1 MPEVLLID
9 LVPLWVIFLGSVA
22 IVLLSI
28 WGGLVI
34 ARLTRR
40 SGQSDDEG
48 PIGSVI
54 GATLGLLAFMLAFTF
69 GIAIAR
75 RDVKRDLLLDE
86 VNSIGTTYLR
96 TDLIPEPHRTD
107 VRTLIG
113 RYVDIRVNL
122 AGHPEGLKGAIEES
136 KTIQRQL
143 WSHAAALGDEPLVN
157 PDIVALFIESLN
169 QTIDLQTKRVTVLNY
184 RIPGVIWIVLG
195 VITVLSMAAVGYQF
209 GQKGRFNW
217 AINITLAMSFSG
229 VIVLITDLDRVTS
242 GWLRIS
248 NQPIVELRAD
258 LRDR

>member
-1 MPEVLLID
+1 MPEVLPID
-9 LVPLWVIFLGSVA
+9 RVPLWVIFLGSVA

-34 ARLTRR
+34 ARRTRR
-40 SGQSDDEG
+40 DGQSDDDG

-86 VNSIGTTYLR
+86 VNSIGTTFLR
-96 TDLIPEPHRTD
+96 SDLIPEPHRTD

-122 AGHPEGLKGAIEES
+122 GGDLERLKGAIEES

-143 WSHAAALGDEPLVN
+143 WIHAAALGDEALVN
-157 PDIVALFIESLN
+157 PDIAALFIESLN
-169 QTIDLQTKRVTVLNY
+169 QMIDLQTKRVTVLNH

-195 VITVLSMAAVGYQF
+195 AITVLSMAAVGYQF

-217 AINITLAMSFSG
+217 AINLALAMSFSV
-229 VIVLITDLDRVTS
+229 VILLITDLDRVSS
-242 GWLRIS
+242 GWLRVS
-248 NQPIVELRAD
+248 QQPMIELQAD